1 MYIIVSYLERLKCD
15 KESEWHVCDG
25 STVLL
30 MKLLVGLG
38 HIITLAQICEDG
50 KADLLA
56 HSLEQESLFAC

>member
-1 MYIIVSYLERLKCD
+1 MA
-15 KESEWHVCDG
+15 CDG

-50 KADLLA
+50 KQTYWPIPWSRKVYLHVKLYI
-56 HSLEQESLFAC
+56 